1 MFNLGFGK
9 NRGTAE
15 KPTDHGPTSD
25 QAFAN
30 LKFEKATKMKQTI
43 YDGLVRGEGVFNELT
58 KGFGA
63 EMKSLTGL
71 DDPASTNTPPFPLL
85 PSSSQHTAPHNL
97 KLTSPHS
104 TMRYPKYSAR

>member
-71 DDPASTNTPPFPLL
+71 DDPASTNTPPL
-85 PSSSQHTAPHNL
+85 
-97 KLTSPHS
+97 SPFSPPPPNTRHPTTLS
-104 TMRYPKYSAR
+104 